1 MKDIKR
7 TVLII
12 AISGLTA
19 FITGAVSYSLGLG
32 AYLPTKGTLAAFIG
46 KSAGSF
52 GMKCCLVAVLG
63 VVILVPNIRAQF
75 SGSYSAGSNY
85 KNAHKKGGR
94 GGSI

>member
-1 MKDIKR
+1 MRDIKKS
-7 TVLII
+7 VLII
-12 AISGLTA
+12 AITGLAA
-19 FITGAVSYSLGLG
+19 FITGAVAYSLGLG
-32 AYLPTKGTLAAFIG
+32 AYLPTEGTLAAFIG

-63 VVILVPNIRAQF
+63 VVMLIPGIRSQF